1 MARVVTVLIIALQ
14 CVLTAALKKVDEEDD
29 DDFAKEL
36 QKEMADAVG
45 KYGYKLEGTLGFCFS
60 NPTTGTIPLHRYYSK
75 PHIDHFYTTKFQKS
89 YGGNS
94 EWKYEGIQCYVYPA

>member
-36 QKEMADAVG
+36 QKEMADAVSPEVQEAKKIEHDVEVAERRNTKRKIMWIVAIILFALILACCLRNASN
-45 KYGYKLEGTLGFCFS
+45 KYWCT
-60 NPTTGTIPLHRYYSK
+60 
-75 PHIDHFYTTKFQKS
+75 
-89 YGGNS
+89 
-94 EWKYEGIQCYVYPA
+94 